1 MPAPDHVFETSDG
14 VIRLHVFGN
23 VFAGV
28 FESPLTAKAFDEVRK
43 WQPKAMPTDG
53 TKIIS
58 FSLAFGAHRI
68 PDDVKQAA
76 DRLLTEFGQETA
88 ASVNVLR
95 AEGFQASAAR
105 AMLGTIYL
113 SIRVNYPRKV
123 VATVAEGES
132 WLVSK
137 VGESKSLYDAAR
149 WLQGQEREG
158 PRNPH
163 E

>member
-1 MPAPDHVFETSDG
+1 MAAPDHVFETSDG
-14 VIRLHVFGN
+14 VVRLRVFGN

-28 FESPLTAKAFDEVRK
+28 YESPLTARAFNEVRK

-53 TKIIS
+53 TKIVS

-68 PDDVKQAA
+68 PDDVKEAA
-76 DRLLTEFGQETA
+76 DKLLSEFGEDTA

-95 AEGFQASAAR
+95 AEGFQAAAAR

-113 SIRVNYPRKV
+113 LIRVNYPRKV
-123 VATVAEGES
+123 VATVSEAQS
-132 WLVSK
+132 WLVSRL
-137 VGESKSLYDAAR
+137 GESQALYDAAR
-149 WLQGQEREG
+149 WLQSQEREG

-163 E
+163 D